1 MNDCA
6 DILCSDYYPQAL
18 LHSIFIMHHKYGIS
32 LPEMVNKVSLNPA
45 KATRID
51 NEYGS
56 LEKGK
61 KADVLI
67 VDEIDGYPVITH
79 VMVDGRTTSRVEYR
93 R

>member
-1 MNDCA
+1 MHNR
-6 DILCSDYYPQAL
+6 
-18 LHSIFIMHHKYGIS
+18 HGVSI
-32 LPEMVNKVSLNPA
+32 PEMVNKVSLNPA
-45 KATRID
+45 KATKID
-51 NEYGS
+51 KEYGS

-79 VMVDGRTTSRVEYR
+79 VLIDGKTTSRVEYR

>member
-1 MNDCA
+1 
-6 DILCSDYYPQAL
+6 
-18 LHSIFIMHHKYGIS
+18 
-32 LPEMVNKVSLNPA
+32 MVNKVSLNPA
-45 KATRID
+45 KATGID
-51 NEYGS
+51 KEYGS

-79 VMVDGRTTSRVEYR
+79 VMVDGKTTSRVEYR